1 MGLVPPTKSSGKFVT
16 IPHWQRK
23 WIDNHNAIN
32 FSGLIQEL
40 LIEVIKTHDPAYF
53 KQYNKYVDIQP
64 IRKKEI
70 IDRIVETTPI
80 MTKLG

>member
-1 MGLVPPTKSSGKFVT
+1 MGIIPPTKSSAKLVS

-23 WIDNHNAIN
+23 WIDDHNAIN

-40 LIEVIKTHDPAYF
+40 LVEVIRTHDPSYF
-53 KQYNKYVDIQP
+53 KHYSKYVDISP
-64 IRKKEI
+64 IRKKEV

-80 MTKLG
+80 ISL